1 MFQPVLD
8 IIKEWRKECVEA
20 LKIDGQYALCDRD
33 PVIDYVAKYCT
44 KPESQQRGLL
54 HAHTVFLF
62 DERSVVQHANMRDLY
77 VRLTERRSGRL

>member
-8 IIKEWRKECVEA
+8 IIKEWRKECFEA

-33 PVIDYVAKYCT
+33 PVIDYVAKYCS

-54 HAHTVFLF
+54 HAHTLVFV
-62 DERSVVQHANMRDLY
+62 DELSLIEHDTMRNLY
-77 VRLTERRSGRL
+77 VRLSRVRPARL